1 MFAAHVT
8 QLNVPP
14 WSCLLVAC
22 PSNISNSV
30 FSFWVYMKL
39 MRKVI
44 NDMLATH
51 PKKSEESVKTHF
63 VLVGVEVHYV
73 SNPPR

>member
-1 MFAAHVT
+1 
-8 QLNVPP
+8 
-14 WSCLLVAC
+14 
-22 PSNISNSV
+22 
-30 FSFWVYMKL
+30 

>member
-1 MFAAHVT
+1 MSHHGV
-8 QLNVPP
+8 V
-14 WSCLLVAC
+14 CLLHVHPTFQIQFFHA
-22 PSNISNSV
+22 NLRL
-30 FSFWVYMKL
+30 FWVYMKL